1 MIENKEKEFD
11 LKVRS
16 LMADAEEEV
25 PSRVW
30 DAIDSR
36 LPQSSPVPVWWRW
49 AGVAFAAAAVL
60 AFALILGGT
69 FSKPSIDIVPQSG
82 PVVAENLASPVH
94 ESDIPAAEQVHEDV
108 SAGAAQPVTAKAGR
122 KKAAKSSATVNPGQ
136 VPEEAPEV
144 QSQPVRSIERR
155 FDRPSE
161 EPDKEVTESQETG
174 ETQTESKVEGKD
186 INWNTY
192 FKDEDTHRVNSG
204 RTSMGLNGILG
215 SNDGVSKSSILY
227 GIEALPSPESF
238 YTTGITESSSS
249 LYGIPLTFG
258 FGLRFYLTDRFSL
271 GTGINYSLLTRS
283 FKGTYIQADNGNLI
297 KSVEDA
303 DIVNHIHYIGIPVNA
318 YYDLIQ
324 NNLIQFYAFGGATF
338 EKGLGSN
345 FRITKDGTPVYYNE
359 SVPGMQVS
367 AALGI
372 GIQFNV
378 AKSWSLY
385 LDPSTRYYFD
395 CKQPKS
401 VRTQKPFMFNF
412 EVGIRYNL

>member
-16 LMADAEEEV
+16 LMADAEEQV

-36 LPQSSPVPVWWRW
+36 LPQSGPAPVWWRW

-60 AFALILGGT
+60 AFAFILGGT
-69 FSKPSIDIVPQSG
+69 FSKPAIDIVPQSG
-82 PVVAENLASPVH
+82 SMVAESLTPSSP
-94 ESDIPAAEQVHEDV
+94 ESGIQDVEPVDENVPAGTSQSTSV
-108 SAGAAQPVTAKAGR
+108 SAGPV
-122 KKAAKSSATVNPGQ
+122 KAAKPSSAISSEQ
-136 VPEEAPEV
+136 ASEEVPEI
-144 QSQPVRSIERR
+144 QDQPVKSIERR
-155 FDRPSE
+155 FERPSE
-161 EPDKEVTESQETG
+161 ESNDAVKEVPE
-174 ETQTESKVEGKD
+174 VEGKD
-186 INWNTY
+186 INWDTY
-192 FKDEDTHRVNSG
+192 FKDEDSHKTNRG

-258 FGLRFYLTDRFSL
+258 FGVRFYLTDKFSL

-283 FKGTYIQADNGNLI
+283 FKGNYIQADNGNLV
-297 KSVEDA
+297 KSVEGA

-345 FRITKDGTPVYYNE
+345 FRITKDGTVDYYNE

-385 LDPSTRYYFD
+385 IDPSARYYFD

>member
-108 SAGAAQPVTAKAGR
+108 SAGAAQPATAKAGR
-122 KKAAKSSATVNPGQ
+122 GNAAKSFATVNPGQ
-136 VPEEAPEV
+136 VPEEDPEV

-155 FDRPSE
+155 FERPSE
-161 EPDKEVTESQETG
+161 ESTETVNEASEAKETPSENVI
-174 ETQTESKVEGKD
+174 EGKD
-186 INWNTY
+186 INWDTY
-192 FKDEDTHRVNSG
+192 FKDEDSQKTDRG

-258 FGLRFYLTDRFSL
+258 FGLRIYLTDRFSL

-283 FKGTYIQADNGNLI
+283 FKGTYIQADNGKLI
-297 KSVEDA
+297 NSVENA

-385 LDPSTRYYFD
+385 IDPSARYYFD

-412 EVGIRYNL
+412 EVGIRYNI

>member
-1 MIENKEKEFD
+1 MIEDKEKEFD

-16 LMADAEEEV
+16 MLADAEEKV

-36 LPQSSPVPVWWRW
+36 LPQSSPAPVWWRW

-69 FSKPSIDIVPQSG
+69 FSKPSVDIVPQPG
-82 PVVAENLASPVH
+82 TVVAEAQLPSSP
-94 ESDIPAAEQVHEDV
+94 EQQNQNAEQVQKEILSSPAPLKAV
-108 SAGAAQPVTAKAGR
+108 NANSSKPAKANAAPSPEQAP
-122 KKAAKSSATVNPGQ
+122 KAA
-136 VPEEAPEV
+136 PEI
-144 QSQPVRSIERR
+144 QDQPVRSIERR
-155 FDRPSE
+155 FEKPSE
-161 EPDKEVTESQETG
+161 KSDEKVTERQEVK
-174 ETQTESKVEGKD
+174 ETPTESAIEGKD
-186 INWNTY
+186 INWDTY
-192 FKDEDTHRVNSG
+192 FNDEDTRKVDRS
-204 RTSMGLNGILG
+204 RTSMGLNGVLG

-227 GIEALPSPESF
+227 GIEALPSPDSF

-258 FGLRFYLTDRFSL
+258 FGVRFYLTGRFSL

-283 FKGTYIQADNGNLI
+283 FEGNYIQADNGNLI
-297 KSVEDA
+297 RSVEGA

-338 EKGLGSN
+338 EKGLSSN
-345 FRITKDGTPVYYNE
+345 FRITKDGTVDYYNE

-385 LDPSTRYYFD
+385 LDPSARYYFD

>member
-11 LKVRS
+11 LMVRS
-16 LMADAEEEV
+16 LMADAEEDV

-49 AGVAFAAAAVL
+49 AGAAFAAVAVL

-69 FSKPSIDIVPQSG
+69 FSKPSIDILPQSG
-82 PVVAENLASPVH
+82 SVVAESLVSPSS
-94 ESDIPAAEQVHEDV
+94 ESGIRTAEPVYEDIPADASQQVTA
-108 SAGAAQPVTAKAGR
+108 SAGRGIVVKPSVTINSEQASEK
-122 KKAAKSSATVNPGQ
+122 TT
-136 VPEEAPEV
+136 EV

-161 EPDKEVTESQETG
+161 KSDEKVTEIQEAK
-174 ETQTESKVEGKD
+174 ETPTESAVEGKD
-186 INWNTY
+186 IDWDTY
-192 FKDEDTHRVNSG
+192 FKDEDTRKTDRS
-204 RTSMGLNGILG
+204 RTSVELNGILG

-283 FKGTYIQADNGNLI
+283 FKGTYIQADNGKLI
-297 KSVEDA
+297 NSVENA

-385 LDPSTRYYFD
+385 IDPSARYYFD

-412 EVGIRYNL
+412 EVGIRYNI

>member
-16 LMADAEEEV
+16 LMADAEEDV

-49 AGVAFAAAAVL
+49 AGAAFAAAAVL

-69 FSKPSIDIVPQSG
+69 FSKPSIDILPQSG
-82 PVVAENLASPVH
+82 SVVAESLVSPSS
-94 ESDIPAAEQVHEDV
+94 ESGIRTAEPVYEDIPADASQ
-108 SAGAAQPVTAKAGR
+108 QVTASTGR
-122 KKAAKSSATVNPGQ
+122 GIVVKPSVTINSEQASEKTT
-136 VPEEAPEV
+136 EV

-161 EPDKEVTESQETG
+161 KSDEEVTEIQEAK
-174 ETQTESKVEGKD
+174 ETPIESAVEGKD
-186 INWNTY
+186 IDWDTY
-192 FKDEDTHRVNSG
+192 FKDEDTRKTDRS
-204 RTSMGLNGILG
+204 RTSVELNGILG

-283 FKGTYIQADNGNLI
+283 FKGTYIQADNGKLI
-297 KSVEDA
+297 NSVENA

-385 LDPSTRYYFD
+385 IDPSARYYFD

-412 EVGIRYNL
+412 EVGIRYNI

>member
-16 LMADAEEEV
+16 LMAEAEEEV

-36 LPQSSPVPVWWRW
+36 LPQSSPAPVWWRW

-82 PVVAENLASPVH
+82 PVVAESLASSVP
-94 ESDIPAAEQVHEDV
+94 ESDIQTAEQVHEDV

-122 KKAAKSSATVNPGQ
+122 GKAAKSSATVNPGQ

-161 EPDKEVTESQETG
+161 EPDEEVTESQETG
-174 ETQTESKVEGKD
+174 ENQADSKVEGKD

-192 FKDEDTHRVNSG
+192 FKDEDTRKADRG

-283 FKGTYIQADNGNLI
+283 FKGTYIQADNGKLI
-297 KSVEDA
+297 NSVENA

-385 LDPSTRYYFD
+385 LDPSARYYFD

>member
-16 LMADAEEEV
+16 LMAEAEEEV

-82 PVVAENLASPVH
+82 PVVAESLESPVP
-94 ESDIPAAEQVHEDV
+94 ESDIPAVEPIHEDI
-108 SAGAAQPVTAKAGR
+108 SAGSAQPVTANAGR
-122 KKAAKSSATVNPGQ
+122 GKAAKPSATVNPGQ
-136 VPEEAPEV
+136 VPEEASEV

-155 FDRPSE
+155 FDRPSV
-161 EPDKEVTESQETG
+161 EPDEEITESQETG
-174 ETQTESKVEGKD
+174 ENQADSKVEGKD

-192 FKDEDTHRVNSG
+192 FKDEDTRRADRG

-227 GIEALPSPESF
+227 GLEALPSPESF

-385 LDPSTRYYFD
+385 LDPSARYYFD

>member
-11 LKVRS
+11 LMVKS
-16 LMADAEEEV
+16 LMADAEEDV

-49 AGVAFAAAAVL
+49 AGAAFAAAAVL

-69 FSKPSIDIVPQSG
+69 FSKPSIDILPQSG
-82 PVVAENLASPVH
+82 SVVAESLVSPSS
-94 ESDIPAAEQVHEDV
+94 ESGIRTAEPVYEDIPADASQ
-108 SAGAAQPVTAKAGR
+108 QVTASTGR
-122 KKAAKSSATVNPGQ
+122 GIVVKPSVTINSEQASEKTT
-136 VPEEAPEV
+136 EV

-161 EPDKEVTESQETG
+161 KSDEEVTEIQEAK
-174 ETQTESKVEGKD
+174 ETPTESAVEGKD
-186 INWNTY
+186 IDWDTY
-192 FKDEDTHRVNSG
+192 FKDEDTRKTDRS
-204 RTSMGLNGILG
+204 RTSVELNGILG

-283 FKGTYIQADNGNLI
+283 FKGTYIQADNGKLI
-297 KSVEDA
+297 NSVENA

-345 FRITKDGTPVYYNE
+345 FRITKDGTAVYYNE

-385 LDPSTRYYFD
+385 IDPSARYYFD

-412 EVGIRYNL
+412 EVGIRYNI